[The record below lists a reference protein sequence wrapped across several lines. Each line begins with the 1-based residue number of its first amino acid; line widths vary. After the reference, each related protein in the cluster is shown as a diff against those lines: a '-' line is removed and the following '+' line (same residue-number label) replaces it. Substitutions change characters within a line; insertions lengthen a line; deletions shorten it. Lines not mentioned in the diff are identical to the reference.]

1 MALRRR
7 SNERGAALFV
17 VVLVITLL
25 TAIGVF
31 AMHATSLAQL
41 GSGYSRRAAAALY
54 LAEMAANIRVAA
66 IADDGRLFYAQGN
79 HLSPF
84 NNVPPDDCREAQ
96 ALTPLLPP
104 NTVAFCA
111 VMDGPAA
118 QSLATA
124 SNPSL
129 AADPEGFF
137 GTMGRPDGPQ
147 SVMGAVRVEAT
158 DEAPAPIPLAGTPLD
173 GKVRQ
178 VTLTVTGA
186 LVPFSSGANSCTT
199 PVTRASET
207 QRLRGFVTYVNL

>member
-17 VVLVITLL
+17 VVLVVTLL

-41 GSGYSRRAAAALY
+41 TSGYSRRAAAALY
-54 LAEMAANIRVAA
+54 LAEMAANIRVAS
-66 IADDGRLFYAQGN
+66 IADDGRTFYARGH
-79 HLSPF
+79 HLPPF
-84 NNVPPDDCREAQ
+84 NNVAADDCREAA
-96 ALTPLLPP
+96 ALAPLLPP
-104 NTVAFCA
+104 GTTAFCA
-111 VMDGPAA
+111 AMDGPAA
-118 QSLATA
+118 ESLATA

-129 AADPEGFF
+129 ASDPEGFF
-137 GTMGRPDGPQ
+137 GTMGRPDGPA

-158 DEAPAPIPLAGTPLD
+158 DEVPAPIPLAGTPLD
-173 GKVRQ
+173 GKVKQ

-186 LVPFSSGANSCTT
+186 LVPFGSASNMCTA